1 MERIRILVVD
11 DAVVVRRIVTDALS
25 SDPEVEVVGVAA
37 NGRIALGK
45 IAQLKP
51 DLVTLDVEMPEMD
64 GLETISEIRKQWP
77 RLPVIMFSTLTE
89 RGANVTIEA
98 LSRGASDYVTKP
110 ANVGSVVTAQQRVR
124 DELLPKVFAL
134 CGRKR
139 TVKAAAPA
147 LAPAVAV
154 RPAPPPRPAGAL
166 MLRPALVVVGVSTGG
181 PNALVE
187 LVANLPA
194 RLPVPILIVQ
204 HMPPLFTRF
213 LAERLTKLGTVPFAE
228 AKAGDVLRPGAG
240 WIAPGDWHMVV
251 RPPAQPGQPAT
262 LDLNQFP
269 PENSC
274 RPAVDPLF
282 RSAAEVFGARTLGV
296 VLTGMGQD
304 GVRGSEAIVRAGG
317 HVITQDEAT
326 SVVWGMPGFV
336 TNAGLADTVLPLGQ
350 VAPEITR
357 RVSDHLVRHAP
368 AALAT
373 TSHA

>member
-1 MERIRILVVD
+1 MTPLRILVVD

-25 SDPEVEVVGVAA
+25 EDPEIEVVGVAA
-37 NGRIALGK
+37 NGRIALTK

-110 ANVGSVVTAQQRVR
+110 ANVGSVVTARQRVR

-139 TVKAAAPA
+139 AAKASVPAPA
-147 LAPAVAV
+147 PVVAV
-154 RPAPPPRPAGAL
+154 RPKPPVRPPGAL
-166 MLRPALVVVGVSTGG
+166 NLRPGIVVVGVSTGG

-187 LVANLPA
+187 LVSHLP
-194 RLPVPILIVQ
+194 RNLPVPLLIVQ

-213 LAERLTKLGTVPFAE
+213 LAERLTKLGTVPFTE

-251 RPPAQPGQPAT
+251 RPPAQSGQPAT

-269 PENSC
+269 PEHSC

-296 VLTGMGQD
+296 VLTGMGHD
-304 GVRGSEAIVRAGG
+304 GVRGAEAIVRAGG
-317 HVITQDEAT
+317 HVLAQDEAT

-336 TNAGLADTVLPLGQ
+336 TNAGLADQVLPIEH
-350 VAPEITR
+350 VAPEIAR
-357 RVSDHLVRHAP
+357 RVSDNIVRHASYAV
-368 AALAT
+368 AAP
-373 TSHA
+373 SHA